1 MKQKRNN
8 DFTSEVT
15 YYTISLLLCLVFLIW
30 SMQLWS
36 ADLSVPFSYSGDAI
50 FEGEL
55 IKGVIDNGWL
65 YQNVFVG
72 LPTGLVSYDYPVNAY
87 LDFIL
92 MKLISYF
99 FPNWALT
106 MNIFF
111 LLTFLLTTI
120 FTLFVLRQFKISP
133 LPAIVGSLLYTFI
146 PYHFLRGESHLVLSS
161 YFLIPLVVLI
171 IFWIFEGDFL
181 LDGVKVDSNSSS
193 LVSLFNKKILV
204 SLLVCMAIAS
214 AFVYYPFFSC
224 FFIFVAG
231 ICTSISNKKMIPL
244 LNACLLI
251 GVIILFILAFNLPSF
266 TYQFHNGKNPEVGM
280 RNPAESEIYGLK
292 IVQLLLPVVDHRI
305 PIFAQYFHLYA
316 SSSPLVNENS
326 FATLGLIGSIG
337 FIILILALF
346 FQLFT
351 KSMLDDNEIFKKI
364 KYLSALNLSAILLA
378 TVGGIG
384 TVIAYLF
391 FPEIRA
397 YNRISV
403 FIAFFCITAV
413 MLVLDLLLKK
423 YNQNKIKKYAIVG
436 CIIIVLFFGIYD
448 QTSDRF
454 IPDYKKNNELFMSDK
469 HFINEIE
476 RKYPD
481 DTRVFQLPYVPFPE
495 NPPVNG
501 MSDYDHF
508 RAYLHSANI
517 SWSYG
522 AMKGRDGDLWQRQIV
537 NKPLDIMLKDLSFSG
552 FNGIYVDSYGYADN
566 GKEMISGLSL
576 SLQTRPLVS
585 ENKRLY
591 FFDMNDYNNR
601 TISEAKRNI

>member
-1 MKQKRNN
+1 MKQKRYNS
-8 DFTSEVT
+8 FKSEVT
-15 YYTISLLLCLVFLIW
+15 YYIISLLLCLVFLIW

-50 FEGEL
+50 FEGVL
-55 IKGVIDNGWL
+55 IKGVIDNGWI
-65 YQNVFVG
+65 YQNIFVG
-72 LPTGLVSYDYPVNAY
+72 LPTGLELYDYPVNAY

-120 FTLFVLRQFKISP
+120 ITLFVLRQFKTSP

-181 LDGVKVDSNSSS
+181 FDCVKVDLNSSS
-193 LVSLFNKKILV
+193 LVSLLNKKTLV

-231 ICTSISNKKMIPL
+231 VCTSISNKKIIPL
-244 LNACLLI
+244 LNAGLLI

-266 TYQFHNGKNPEVGM
+266 TYQLHNGKNPDVGM

-292 IVQLLLPVVDHRI
+292 IVQLLLPVMDHRI
-305 PIFAQYFHLYA
+305 PIFSQFFHLYV
-316 SSSPLVNENS
+316 SSSPLVNENM

-346 FQLFT
+346 YKLFT
-351 KSMLDDNEIFKKI
+351 KSQMDDNEILKKI
-364 KYLSALNLSAILLA
+364 KYLSALNLSAVLLA

-403 FIAFFCITAV
+403 FIAFFCITTV
-413 MLVLDLLLKK
+413 ILVLDFLLKK
-423 YNQNKIKKYAIVG
+423 YDQYKIKKYAIIG
-436 CIIIVLFFGIYD
+436 CIILVLFFGIYD

-454 IPDYKKNNELFMSDK
+454 IPDYKNIKDVFISDE
-469 HFINEIE
+469 HFIKEIE
-476 RKYPD
+476 RTYPD
-481 DTRVFQLPYVPFPE
+481 DNKVFQLPYVPFPE

-501 MSDYDHF
+501 MTDYDHF
-508 RAYLHSANI
+508 RGYLHSVNI

-522 AMKGRDGDLWQRQIV
+522 AMKGREGDLWQRQIV
-537 NKPLDIMLKDLSFSG
+537 NEPLDIMLENLSFSG

-566 GKEMISGLSL
+566 GKEMISGLSVA
-576 SLQTRPLVS
+576 LQTKPLVS

-601 TISEAKRNI
+601 LNFHLKQN